1 MPHIYSALRDLGVI
15 FNKYI
20 LSSTTILEG
29 ADRSGTADSCYGT
42 QNEQENTQNNVIEGD
57 IRREMTVDTD
67 QKYQETVE
75 AAANIYFQLKQMNQI
90 NKGIE

>member
-1 MPHIYSALRDLGVI
+1 M
-15 FNKYI
+15 
-20 LSSTTILEG
+20 SSTTILEG

-75 AAANIYFQLKQMNQI
+75 EAANIYFQLKQINHI